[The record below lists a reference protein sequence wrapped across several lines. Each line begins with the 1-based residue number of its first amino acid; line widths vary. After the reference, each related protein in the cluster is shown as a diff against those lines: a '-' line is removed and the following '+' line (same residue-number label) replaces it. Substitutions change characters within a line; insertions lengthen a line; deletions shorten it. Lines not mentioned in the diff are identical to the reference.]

1 MSNLLTKSFD
11 DLNFRPQEH
20 NRGSVQL
27 TIPKIDSHGRRL
39 YYGIE
44 TTEEWL
50 MEYAKA
56 DFRKRGHAPDRVYSD
71 FMFLCESLRLL
82 QWHSGMH
89 TVSGKT
95 VFRHGVPIPPLHVQT
110 QLLPKSR
117 VVIVAIYSSG
127 SKWFANQP
135 TRAQVDKLQR
145 IMGGQEA
152 KWWVSD
158 M

>member
-1 MSNLLTKSFD
+1 M
-11 DLNFRPQEH
+11 H
-20 NRGSVQL
+20 L
-27 TIPKIDSHGRRL
+27 TIPKTDSHGRHL

-56 DFRKRGHAPDRVYSD
+56 DFRKRGQVPDRPYSD
-71 FMFLCESLRLL
+71 FMFLCESFQLL
-82 QWHSGMH
+82 QWHTGMR

-95 VFRHGVPIPPLHVQT
+95 VFRHGVSVPPLHVET
-110 QLLPKSR
+110 KLLPESR
-117 VVIVAIYSSG
+117 VVIVAICLSG
-127 SKWFANQP
+127 AKWFVNRLTQ
-135 TRAQVDKLQR
+135 AQVDKLQQ